1 VLPLIRKDTL
11 EFFPQSSPAVPVSAP
26 EKLAK
31 FRLSFPTNDNDSLA
45 ARDETAPVFQ
55 DHVLELRA
63 KDSVVAG
70 W

>member
-1 VLPLIRKDTL
+1 LISL
-11 EFFPQSSPAVPVSAP
+11 EFFRSPLLRFQFQRRKNSRNFGCPWM
-26 EKLAK
+26 
-31 FRLSFPTNDNDSLA
+31 PTNDNDSLA

>member
-1 VLPLIRKDTL
+1 M
-11 EFFPQSSPAVPVSAP
+11 
-26 EKLAK
+26 
-31 FRLSFPTNDNDSLA
+31 PTNDNDSLA

-55 DHVLELRA
+55 DHVFELRA